1 MIAGILRGVAL
12 AAGQTFVTTTGHPV
26 IHIPVPWWTS
36 LLEWLLILGLV
47 VTLVM
52 LLYRRVRRGR
62 RLRPPAHEAAMRRW
76 VSRVAF
82 NWSWD
87 AQNLGLVLVD
97 QTTRHR
103 QDFFSGRIL
112 PPAVVHPHAKF
123 HVAPNGLRCVLHT
136 LPGVGLEEVT
146 KQAEHLANAW
156 GCLRVDVAQD
166 GPGRLILRGHL
177 ADPLA
182 RPWQIH
188 PDGRPLEDWAL
199 HVGVDEDHN
208 DVHLPLANL
217 SGMTIAGIPGTGKTS
232 LQRWWL
238 CQLAGHPAAQ
248 IAILDGKVSDP
259 ADGDYGNL
267 TGRLF
272 AACGDDLGEAN
283 QTLEQLYELMRG
295 RSAWLRAQ
303 RGTAQFWDHG
313 PTEDCPLVLVVVDE
327 SHTYVTG
334 ASRKDR
340 EVCESNV
347 WYLTKLAKEGR
358 SRGFVTVFVTQK
370 QTADA
375 IPTGI
380 RDVCQ
385 VGLSFGVR
393 TMEGA
398 VAALGDEIRQYPD
411 IAPTTLVGR
420 EWTGV
425 AVMKL
430 PDRAGYH
437 RVRTPFV
444 SEADAT
450 HIVNHYGPLTQ
461 TPRTLHVVGQ
471 EVSA

>member
-1 MIAGILRGVAL
+1 
-12 AAGQTFVTTTGHPV
+12 
-26 IHIPVPWWTS
+26 VPWWVTVV
-36 LLEWLLILGLV
+36 EWAVIVGLV
-47 VTLVM
+47 VTVVGLIWRCC
-52 LLYRRVRRGR
+52 RRRRHAKP
-62 RLRPPAHEAAMRRW
+62 LAHEAGMRQWVGQVRARW
-76 VSRVAF
+76 G
-82 NWSWD
+82 WD

-97 QTTRHR
+97 QTTRH
-103 QDFFSGRIL
+103 QVDFFSGRVL
-112 PPAVVHPHAKF
+112 PPRVVYPHARF
-123 HVAPNGLRCVLHT
+123 EVAPNGLICTLAT
-136 LPGVGLEEVT
+136 LPGVGIEEVT
-146 KQAEHLANAW
+146 KAAEHLANAW
-156 GCLRVDVAQD
+156 GCIRVDVAQD

-182 RPWQIH
+182 RPWVIH
-188 PDGRPLEDWAL
+188 PDGRPLDTWAL

-217 SGMTIAGIPGTGKTS
+217 SGMTIAGVPGTGKTS

-248 IAILDGKVSDP
+248 VAVLDGKVSDP
-259 ADGDYGNL
+259 ADGDYGNF

-272 AACGDDLGEAN
+272 ATCGDDLHEAN
-283 QTLEQLYELMRG
+283 ETLEQLYELMRA
-295 RSAWLRAQ
+295 RSVWLRAE

-313 PTEDCPLVLVVVDE
+313 PTVDCPLVLVVVDE

-411 IAPTTLVGR
+411 IAPTTLMGR

-425 AVMKL
+425 AVMRL

-444 SEADAT
+444 SEADAAS
-450 HIVNHYGPLTQ
+450 IVNYYGPLTQ
-461 TPRTLHVVGQ
+461 TPRTLRAVDERATSG
-471 EVSA
+471 A